1 MCSCIAVSSRQQQ
14 CSCHLYNESGVAV
27 ARTNR
32 LNQSISSP
40 HPSGAVSPEL
50 TVPRKN
56 QTILAGVEWMA
67 GARPRVGL
75 LTRLL
80 EPPES
85 RKPCIWRASQPK
97 ARALILGAVAVGCQ
111 LCLRPVRSHPLARE
125 RLFELFLLIVFNAAP
140 LFLSLSLSPS
150 RVAVVL
156 KLSSSYYSSN
166 SLPARLYCFF
176 YTYKHQLT
184 RPLPLPLPPSPS
196 PAVPLYRRLNLGP
209 QLALRSSEPFPAA
222 SSKNLVWLHF
232 CLAV

>member
-125 RLFELFLLIVFNAAP
+125 RLFELFLLIVFNAAR
-140 LFLSLSLSPS
+140 LSVSLSLSLKSSP
-150 RVAVVL
+150 RPQTLVL
-156 KLSSSYYSSN
+156 LLLLQLSPCKTVLFLLYIPPTYTSSHDHCS
-166 SLPARLYCFF
+166 
-176 YTYKHQLT
+176 
-184 RPLPLPLPPSPS
+184 LPLPPS